1 MMSPVW
7 LSLQVA
13 LTATLLSGAAG
24 VALAGHLTFR
34 RVPLKGLWD
43 ALFTT
48 PLVFPPTVLG
58 YYLLVALGR
67 QSALGHAWEAVFGS
81 PLVFTR
87 AGAVAAAV
95 VTSFPFV
102 LQGARAALE
111 AVDPTLIDAA
121 RTLGATPLTAFRRV
135 ALPLASRGIVAGLV
149 LGFARSLGDFGLTL
163 MVAGNIPGETQTAA
177 LAIYDAMLAGRDSD
191 ARTLVL
197 VMTALALG
205 LMVTAQALGRRPH
218 AE

>member
-1 MMSPVW
+1 MQPVW

-13 LTATLLSGAAG
+13 LVATTLSGTAG
-24 VALAGHLTFR
+24 VALAGLLSFR
-34 RVPLKGLWD
+34 RVPLRGVLD

-67 QSALGHAWEAVFGS
+67 QSPIGHAWEAVFGS

-111 AVDPTLIDAA
+111 AVDPVLVDAA
-121 RTLGATPLTAFRRV
+121 RTLGATPWHAFRRV
-135 ALPLASRGIVAGLV
+135 ALPLASRGVVAGVV

-177 LAIYDAMLAGRDSD
+177 LAIYDAMLAGRDAD
-191 ARTLVL
+191 ARALVL
-197 VMTALALG
+197 VMTTLAVV
-205 LMVTAQALGRRPH
+205 LMITAQSLARRPH
-218 AE
+218 AP

>member
-1 MMSPVW
+1 MGAVW

-13 LTATLLSGAAG
+13 LLATLVSGTVG
-24 VALAGHLTFR
+24 VAVAGHLTFR

-67 QSALGHAWEAVFGS
+67 QSPVGQAWEAVFGS

-87 AGAVAAAV
+87 AGAVVAAV

-111 AVDPTLIDAA
+111 AVDPALIDAA
-121 RTLGATPLTAFRRV
+121 RTLGASPLRAFTRV

-177 LAIYDAMLAGRDSD
+177 LAIYDAMLAGRDAD
-191 ARTLVL
+191 ARALVL
-197 VMTALALG
+197 TMTALALG
-205 LMVTAQALGRRPH
+205 FLVVAQALARRPH
-218 AE
+218 AR

>member
-1 MMSPVW
+1 MGPVW

-13 LTATLLSGAAG
+13 LTATLLSGVGG
-24 VALAGHLTFR
+24 VALAGLLSMR
-34 RVPLKGLWD
+34 RVPLKGLVD
-43 ALFTT
+43 GLFTT

-67 QSALGHAWEAVFGS
+67 QSAVGHAWEAVFGG

-87 AGAVAAAV
+87 SGAVVAAV

-102 LQGARAALE
+102 FQGARAALE
-111 AVDPTLIDAA
+111 SVDPTLLDAA
-121 RTLGATPLTAFRRV
+121 RTLGATPARAFVRV

-177 LAIYDAMLAGRDSD
+177 LAIYDAILAGRDAD
-191 ARTLVL
+191 ARALVL
-197 VMTALALG
+197 TMTAFALAL
-205 LMVTAQALGRRPH
+205 MVAAQVLARRPH
-218 AE
+218 AR

>member
-1 MMSPVW
+1 MAPVW

-13 LTATLLSGAAG
+13 VLATLVSGTAA
-24 VALAGHLTFR
+24 VALAGVLSFR
-34 RVPLKGLWD
+34 KVPLRALVD
-43 ALFTT
+43 ALLTT

-67 QSALGHAWEAVFGS
+67 QSAIGHAWEAVFGS

-87 AGAVAAAV
+87 AGAVVAAC

-102 LQGARAALE
+102 LQGARSALE
-111 AVDPTLIDAA
+111 AVDPTLLDAA
-121 RTLGATPLTAFRRV
+121 RTLGASPVKTFTRV
-135 ALPLASRGIVAGLV
+135 ALPLASRGIVAGVV

-177 LAIYDAMLAGRDSD
+177 LAIYDAMMAGRDGD
-191 ARTLVL
+191 ARVL
-197 VMTALALG
+197 VATMTVLALS
-205 LMVTAQALGRRPH
+205 LMVAAQALARRPH
-218 AE
+218 AR